1 MRTMGKKK
9 QKHRETEFR
18 RRSTPGA
25 APGTV
30 VADPEAPKPVVT
42 LFAYGPDRMEERQI
56 DDIADV
62 RGYCEQWPVVWVNV
76 DGLGDASVITALGEY
91 FGLHKLA
98 LEDVVNVHQRAKVE
112 PYPDNVFVVARMVE
126 FAHSRIGGDQLSM
139 FVGQRHV
146 ITFQE
151 SHGDCFNPVRDQIR
165 KGRGSVRKSGPDF
178 LAYLLTD
185 AVVDHYFPVL
195 ERYGET
201 IEELEDAVVENP
213 ERSLIARIHE
223 IKRDLLIL
231 RRAIWPLREAVHTLY
246 RDPLPNF
253 ADETRLHLRD
263 TYDHTIQIIDLLE
276 TYRETASSLL
286 DVYLSS
292 ISNRMNEIMK
302 VLTIISTVFIP
313 LGWVAGVY
321 GMNFHGDKS
330 PLNMPELEWYVGYPF
345 ALGLMLLIVLAEVYF
360 FWRKGWLT
368 AMTPAGGNGKAKPQG
383 DNSPPQGK

>member
-1 MRTMGKKK
+1 MRPMGKKK

-151 SHGDCFNPVRDQIR
+151 SHGDCFNPVC
-165 KGRGSVRKSGPDF
+165 G
-178 LAYLLTD
+178 
-185 AVVDHYFPVL
+185 
-195 ERYGET
+195 
-201 IEELEDAVVENP
+201 
-213 ERSLIARIHE
+213 
-223 IKRDLLIL
+223 
-231 RRAIWPLREAVHTLY
+231 
-246 RDPLPNF
+246 
-253 ADETRLHLRD
+253 
-263 TYDHTIQIIDLLE
+263 
-276 TYRETASSLL
+276 
-286 DVYLSS
+286 
-292 ISNRMNEIMK
+292 
-302 VLTIISTVFIP
+302 
-313 LGWVAGVY
+313 
-321 GMNFHGDKS
+321 
-330 PLNMPELEWYVGYPF
+330 
-345 ALGLMLLIVLAEVYF
+345 
-360 FWRKGWLT
+360 
-368 AMTPAGGNGKAKPQG
+368 
-383 DNSPPQGK
+383 